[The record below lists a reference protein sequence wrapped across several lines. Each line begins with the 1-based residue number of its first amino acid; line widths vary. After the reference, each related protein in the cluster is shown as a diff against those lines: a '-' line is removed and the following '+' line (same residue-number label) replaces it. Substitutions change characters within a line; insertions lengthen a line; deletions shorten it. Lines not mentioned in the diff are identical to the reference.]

1 MWGRIL
7 GTLLGFAF
15 GRVIGAALGFYVG
28 YLFDRKVRKDFERVG
43 GFTGFFRDSQKLN
56 RQAIFFHSVF
66 SVMGHVAKSNGRVT
80 KEHIQI
86 AELLMDELGLTS
98 QQRREAQNAYR
109 EGKDVVFGLKD
120 TLEEFKRSV
129 YNRRDI
135 LQVFLELQIQCA
147 CADGIV
153 TNNERDLL
161 SVMATTLG
169 FSPRELDKLLQRWEA
184 EYRFQHSSGS
194 NSSQR
199 NRQSNGSSQQ
209 RQRRQPASAPKGP
222 TLEDAYQIIG
232 VPASASDAE
241 VKKAYRKLMQQHHPD
256 KLISKGLPEEMMK
269 KANQKV
275 QDIKA
280 AYDLIQEKRK

>member
-7 GTLLGFAF
+7 GTLFGFAF
-15 GRVIGAALGFYVG
+15 GRIPGALLGFYVG
-28 YLFDRKVRKDFERVG
+28 YLFDRKMSSDFERVG
-43 GFTGFFRDSQKLN
+43 GFTGFFRDSKKIN
-56 RQAIFFHSVF
+56 RQAVFFHSVF

-80 KEHIQI
+80 KDHIRI
-86 AELLMDELGLTS
+86 AELLMEELELNA
-98 QQRREAQNAYR
+98 QQRKEAQNAYR

-120 TLEEFKRSV
+120 TLQEFKQSV

-161 SVMATTLG
+161 SVIATTLG

-184 EYRFQHSSGS
+184 EYRFHSSSEQNTRS
-194 NSSQR
+194 NS
-199 NRQSNGSSQQ
+199 NGRQSGGNQQ
-209 RQRRQPASAPKGP
+209 RQRQTATPKGP
-222 TLEDAYQIIG
+222 TLDDAYRIIG
-232 VPASASDAE
+232 VSASASNAE

-280 AYDLIQEKRK
+280 AYDLIQQHRK